1 MSAESQ
7 KLTKKELR
15 AADCAAL
22 GKRLARLRIEAGY
35 STQIDLAA
43 MIPGVDRNKISNWEL
58 GYNAPDIFLVP
69 SICRAL
75 NCTYAQFFG
84 ESIFYSEHDLE
95 LISKISTMTTEER
108 ASCLNYIDY
117 VIHQRSNDPTT
128 KK

>member
-1 MSAESQ
+1 MSAESP
-7 KLTKKELR
+7 KLTKKERR

-35 STQIDLAA
+35 STQIELAA

-69 SICRAL
+69 SICHAL

-84 ESIFYSEHDLE
+84 ESIFYDKNDIEMFSKLASLTDSERQE
-95 LISKISTMTTEER
+95 
-108 ASCLNYIDY
+108 CLAYIDFL
-117 VIHQRSNDPTT
+117 IHRRETDPTL